1 MPGCVAHDERAAG
14 GYLKGTCLFGRASLE
29 RVSLRTIGGTLLAA
43 AAATAAVAQTTDPLY
58 RSWEWVDQP
67 SSVRAAALGGAVAAG
82 ASDAMSGAFSPAWLS
97 LASEVDVRLSVGW
110 NGEGLIASD
119 RVNSGWTLAGGA
131 VALPLGLN
139 KGIAVYYRS
148 PRSLDMTIQAA
159 LLPEGWTDEG
169 RLGATV
175 REAGVAFG
183 AALTPR
189 LRVGLR
195 VGAAHLDL
203 DGQATT
209 LGPGD
214 LRRVSA
220 SRADTWEPSAGVGL
234 LFAVNQRFFASLN
247 WDRRMLWNAE
257 RAGGAPPAAHDLVA
271 PSRLAG
277 GLLFRPSS
285 VVWITGQLDWMRW
298 SQVSSALVSPDD
310 RPPKTDFAL
319 DDALD
324 GRIGLELRAEYG
336 ESLLWKRLMLRFGLH
351 YRSRGLLEY
360 TGADP
365 VDQERFGGGSHR
377 TEWSLGAAF
386 GPLEVAWIGRE
397 PSSVWVFGVR
407 QSF

>member
-1 MPGCVAHDERAAG
+1 M
-14 GYLKGTCLFGRASLE
+14 
-29 RVSLRTIGGTLLAA
+29 SLRTIGGTLLAV

-67 SSVRAAALGGAVAAG
+67 SSVRAAALGGAVAAS

-97 LASEVDVRLSVGW
+97 LASETDVRLSVGW
-110 NGEGLIASD
+110 NGEGQIGAD
-119 RVNSGWTLAGGA
+119 RVESGWTLGGGA
-131 VALPLGLN
+131 VALPVGLS

-159 LLPEGWTDEG
+159 VLPDGSTDEG

-175 REAGVAFG
+175 RETGVAFG

-195 VGAAHLDL
+195 LGAAHLDL

-214 LRRVSA
+214 AQRASA
-220 SRADTWEPSAGVGL
+220 SRTDTWEPSAGVSL
-234 LFAVNQRFFASLN
+234 LFAADQRLYASLN
-247 WDRRMLWNAE
+247 WDRQMVWRSG
-257 RAGGAPPAAHDLVA
+257 RTGDTPPAAHDLVA

-285 VVWITGQLDWMRW
+285 VVWITGQLDWVRW
-298 SQVSSALVSPDD
+298 SEVSSALVSPDD
-310 RPPKTDFAL
+310 RPPSADFAL

-324 GRIGLELRAEYG
+324 GRVGLELRAEYG
-336 ESLLWKRLMLRFGLH
+336 ESLLWKRVMLRFGLH

-360 TGADP
+360 TGTDP
-365 VDQERFGGGSHR
+365 VDLERFGGGSNR
-377 TEWSLGAAF
+377 AEWSLGAAF
-386 GPLEVAWIGRE
+386 GPVEITWIGRK